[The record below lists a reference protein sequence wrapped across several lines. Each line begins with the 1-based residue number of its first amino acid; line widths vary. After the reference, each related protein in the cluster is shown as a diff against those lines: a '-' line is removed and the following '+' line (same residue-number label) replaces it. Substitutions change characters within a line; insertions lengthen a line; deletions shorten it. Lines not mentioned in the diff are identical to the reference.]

1 MNAVQG
7 SQRVG
12 QPGVFQQHGAALVR
26 IGRTANSVVVILAL
40 LAVYRG
46 HDWFTD
52 RNVLV
57 DAIICFAILEGVAPF
72 FNFNR
77 SWRVVRLRYEMF
89 DLVAYWTLAF
99 VAIVGVFMALGDLS
113 IARAAEWMPLFARW
127 YIAALATI
135 MVLRAVQRLFLRYYR
150 AFGHDLR
157 NTALIGATETARQL
171 QWTFAMHPW
180 MGLRTIGVFD
190 DRDPVAGRIGEPADD
205 ADAGLSGTVDTLYA
219 LARAG
224 RVSRIY
230 ITLPMAAEERIK
242 RIIDRFA
249 DTTASVYYCPPLSGF
264 DLIGGRWDNI
274 FGQPVISIVESPFEG
289 YSGAIKRAED
299 LVLAAI
305 ILPLVAPVMLVCAI
319 LIKLGSPGPV
329 LYRQTRYGLDG
340 KPFQIWK
347 FRSMYVARDDGSVQ
361 ATKGD
366 SRVTPIGRILRRTSL
381 DELPQLFNVLG
392 GSMSVVGP
400 RPHPVALNEKFR
412 PVIHRYMVRHK
423 IKPGITGLAQIN
435 GWRGETE
442 TLDKMHQRI
451 KQDIEYLRCWSIGLD
466 IRILLRSV
474 IVPITDKAY

>member
-7 SQRVG
+7 TYSFGR
-12 QPGVFQQHGAALVR
+12 PGVFQQHGAALVR
-26 IGRTANSVVVILAL
+26 LGRITDTVIITLML
-40 LAVYRG
+40 VAVYQGRP
-46 HDWFTD
+46 WFSD
-52 RNVLV
+52 RSVLV
-57 DAIICFAILEGVAPF
+57 DAVICFAVLECVAPF

-77 SWRVVRLRYEMF
+77 SWRIVRMRYEMF
-89 DLVAYWTLAF
+89 DLVAYWTLGF
-99 VAIVGVFMALGDLS
+99 MAIVGVFMALGDLT
-113 IARAAEWMPLFARW
+113 IVAAAQWMPLFARW
-127 YIAALATI
+127 YIAALLTI
-135 MVLRAVQRLFLRYYR
+135 IAFRAVQRLFLRYYR

-157 NTALIGATETARQL
+157 NTALIGATETAQQL

-190 DRDPVAGRIGEPADD
+190 DRDPAAGRLGADD
-205 ADAGLSGTVDTLYA
+205 AGAGLSGNVDALYA

-224 RVSRIY
+224 RVSCIY

-242 RIIDRFA
+242 RIIDRFG

-289 YSGAIKRAED
+289 YSGAVKRAED

-319 LIKLGSPGPV
+319 LIKLGSRGPV

-381 DELPQLFNVLG
+381 DELPQLFNVLA

-451 KQDIEYLRCWSIGLD
+451 KQDIEYLRCWSVGLD
-466 IRILLRSV
+466 LRILIRSV